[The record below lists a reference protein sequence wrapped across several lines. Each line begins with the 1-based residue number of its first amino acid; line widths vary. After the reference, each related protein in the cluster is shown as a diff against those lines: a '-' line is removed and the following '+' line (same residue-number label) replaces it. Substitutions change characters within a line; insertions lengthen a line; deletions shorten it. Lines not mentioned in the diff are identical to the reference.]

1 MRINKVLLVGIPAIF
16 IFAAIAVLF
25 GPGPA
30 SKPMVKV
37 RLIAVKADRSNPDDL
52 ARAREKIDEI
62 YEALEKGESFE
73 KLAKEK
79 SEAESAPQG
88 GDMGWRGRGTLPPHH
103 EDAVFHLEPGQF
115 TEIIEDETLENVIYR
130 ILYVEER
137 RNF

>member
-1 MRINKVLLVGIPAIF
+1 MRINRVLLVGVPAIF
-16 IFAAIAVLF
+16 IFAIAVVLF
-25 GPGPA
+25 GPGPK
-30 SKPMVKV
+30 SKPMVKI

-52 ARAREKIDEI
+52 ARARQKIEEI
-62 YEALEKGESFE
+62 YQALENGENFI
-73 KLAKEK
+73 KLARKK

-103 EDAVFHLEPGQF
+103 EDAVFHLESGQYS
-115 TEIIEDETLENVIYR
+115 EIIEDVTLDNVIYR